1 MRNLCILRMIHGFCQ
16 GLPLLFVQGFLMANK
31 ASEMNKH
38 MDQVRFDNNIHH
50 IFLITQYPPLKNIP
64 LAQFLTFFPQN
75 MVKIIAQNFETFQ
88 QFSWILFQFQLTLV
102 YLLNTML
109 AGQAYGSGS
118 FICFVLIQIYT
129 LFLIMAISVVE
140 FRVRERKIKQILA

>member
-1 MRNLCILRMIHGFCQ
+1 MGSSIPLVKREMRNLCILRMIHGFCQ

-64 LAQFLTFFPQN
+64 LA
-75 MVKIIAQNFETFQ
+75 
-88 QFSWILFQFQLTLV
+88 
-102 YLLNTML
+102 
-109 AGQAYGSGS
+109 
-118 FICFVLIQIYT
+118 
-129 LFLIMAISVVE
+129 
-140 FRVRERKIKQILA
+140 